1 MTKEFRVYRHD
12 FRGPLRERNWQIYRM
27 RVQEKRTLDSIGAK
41 FGITRERVRQ
51 IVFKAERILAR
62 QSWVKKEAD
71 RKREMVMGALDLN
84 LGALNVLANMG
95 VHEMKLGL
103 FVTIYTPDDVLR
115 QPNCGRQRLR
125 QIIAAIEE
133 IDPNVSNLW
142 TAGHGKNYNPA
153 KHGGRRVGEG
163 DAPA

>member
-1 MTKEFRVYRHD
+1 MDENFRIYRHD
-12 FRGPLRERNWQIYRM
+12 FRGPLRERNWEIYRM
-27 RVQEKRTLDSIGAK
+27 RVVEKRTLDSIGAK
-41 FGITRERVRQ
+41 YGITRERVRQ

-84 LGALNVLANMG
+84 LGALNVLINMG

-103 FVTIYTPDDVLR
+103 FVTIYTPADVLR

-153 KHGGRRVGEG
+153 KHG
-163 DAPA
+163 